1 MRRILGIDP
10 GLRHTGWGVICANG
24 SRLSHVGCGRISPP
38 AKIGLAER
46 LHYLHVELSRVIAE
60 HSPEEAAIEQTF
72 VSVNAS
78 STLKLGN
85 ARGALLLSL
94 AIAGLNVHEYDATLV
109 KKTVVGAGRA
119 SKDQMNMMV
128 RMLLPNTEK
137 KASEDAIDALAIA
150 ITHAHHGNIAR
161 LVS

>member
-24 SRLSHVGCGRISPP
+24 SRLSFIAAGRISPP
-38 AKIGLAER
+38 PALDLADR
-46 LHYLHVELSRVIAE
+46 LHYLHIELSRIIA
-60 HSPEEAAIEQTF
+60 HHTPTEAAIEQTF

-94 AIAGLNVHEYDATLV
+94 AIGGLSVHEYDATLV
-109 KKTVVGAGRA
+109 KKSIVGAGRA
-119 SKDQMNMMV
+119 SKDQMNMMM
-128 RMLLPNTEK
+128 RILLPAIDAD
-137 KASEDAIDALAIA
+137 ASEDAIDALGIA
-150 ITHAHHGNIAR
+150 ITHAHHANAAA
-161 LVS
+161 L